1 MSGGPA
7 RGGGGQDLSI
17 LNAMGG
23 GMAGKVYFASV
34 RAHSEK
40 HSKVNRVRELFDA
53 AGFGAL
59 VKKDDLVAVKMHFGE
74 RGGDAYLRPPLV
86 RQVVDRITACGGKPF
101 LTDAATLYSG
111 SRHNAVDHLWTAV
124 EHGFD
129 IAVVGAPV
137 IIADG
142 LKGLSTAN
150 VEIDGKH
157 FKKVRI
163 SSDVVAADALFSLA
177 HFKGHMQSGFGGAM
191 KNLGMGAA
199 TPAGKRDQHASK
211 AIAGPKCKAC
221 KSCEKVC
228 PVKAIRVVDGKAKVE
243 LEKCIGCG
251 ECMTVCPNENIEFNW
266 ETEAAPFIERM
277 VEYTAGVLKNKKG
290 KAGFMNF
297 LLDISP
303 ECDCVPWSDA
313 PIVPDIG
320 ILASTDPVAID
331 RASYDLVN
339 KQTGF
344 QNTALK
350 SAHAPGK
357 DKFRDLWPRIDSTHL
372 FGYAEKMGL
381 GTAEYRLIE
390 I

>member
-1 MSGGPA
+1 MS
-7 RGGGGQDLSI
+7 Q
-17 LNAMGG
+17 
-23 GMAGKVYFASV
+23 KVFFASV
-34 RAHSEK
+34 RAHGEK
-40 HSKVNRVRELFDA
+40 DNKVSRIRALFDA

-59 VKKDDLVAVKMHFGE
+59 VEPDDLVAVKMHFGE
-74 RGGDAYLRPPLV
+74 RGGDAYIRPPFV
-86 RQVVDRITACGGKPF
+86 RQVVDKIRERGGKPF

-111 SRHNAVDHLWTAV
+111 SRHNAVDHIWTAT

-142 LKGLSTAN
+142 LKGNSTAN
-150 VEIDGKH
+150 VQIDQKH

-163 SSDVVAADALFSLA
+163 SADVVAADALFSLA
-177 HFKGHMQSGFGGAM
+177 HFKGHMQAGFGGAM

-211 AIAGPKCKAC
+211 AIAGDDCKGC
-221 KSCEKVC
+221 GTCEKVC
-228 PVKAIRVVDGKAKVE
+228 PVSAITMVDGKAKVE
-243 LEKCIGCG
+243 LGKCIGCG

-266 ETEAAPFIERM
+266 ETEAEPFAEKM
-277 VEYTAGVLKNKKG
+277 VEYTLGVLKNKKG

-297 LLDISP
+297 LLGISP

-331 RASYDLVN
+331 KASYDLVN
-339 KQTGF
+339 QQTGF
-344 QNTALK
+344 SGSALK
-350 SAHAPGK
+350 KSHAPGQ
-357 DKFRDLWPRIDSTHL
+357 DKFKDIWPRIDGTIQ
-372 FGYAEKMGL
+372 FRYAEKIGL
-381 GTAEYRLIE
+381 GTADYKLVE